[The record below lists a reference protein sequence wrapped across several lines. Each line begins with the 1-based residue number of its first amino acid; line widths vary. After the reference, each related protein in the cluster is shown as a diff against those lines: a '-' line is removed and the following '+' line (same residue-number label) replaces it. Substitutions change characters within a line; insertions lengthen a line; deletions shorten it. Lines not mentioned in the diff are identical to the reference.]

1 MRFDRGLRLLIAGS
15 FLLAAPAVFGENRAE
30 QCTAAVISPAASAA
44 GGAVLWKNRDTAV
57 LSNKVV
63 FVRETPYSY
72 AALINAEGASG
83 RQAWAGLNSA
93 GFAVMNTVAYNLPQ
107 KSGELQD
114 LEGVIMA
121 DALRTCATV
130 EDFERLLRANLGP
143 DLGARANFG
152 VIDGSGRTCLFEV
165 HNHGLE
171 KFEASAAP
179 EKYLVVT
186 NFARSGRA
194 GAGAGYLRFDR
205 AGRLFASLPP
215 GRPIDFQTIL
225 TRFSRDCGHALLRNP
240 DPEEWKNIPAEPG
253 LWIHAR
259 HTINR
264 PDTSAA
270 VVIVGKNP
278 EDPESSATMWVI
290 PGEPLTA
297 VAVPLWV
304 EAGRSP
310 EPLWKGEN
318 APLWEESARIKTLI
332 HLIDEYDKNEYLLV
346 SRLDNADGTG
356 FLPKLLEAEE
366 AILRETE
373 AFLKTRPEPAEK
385 ADFQD
390 RMAARALAAMKAV
403 K

>member
-1 MRFDRGLRLLIAGS
+1 MRIRRVIGLIGI
-15 FLLAAPAVFGENRAE
+15 FLAFGMVGFGQGREE
-30 QCTAAVISPAASAA
+30 QCTAAVISPGGSVT
-44 GGAVLWKNRDTAV
+44 GGAVLWKNRDTDV

-63 FVRETPYSY
+63 FVRETPYSFL
-72 AALINAEGASG
+72 ALVNFDAASG
-83 RQAWAGLNSA
+83 RQAWTGLNSA
-93 GFAVMNTVAYNLPQ
+93 GFAIMNTVAYNLPE
-107 KSGELQD
+107 KSGEVQD
-114 LEGVIMA
+114 LEGIIMA

-130 EDFERLLRANLGP
+130 EDFERYLQANLGP
-143 DLGARANFG
+143 DLGARTHFG
-152 VIDGSGRTCLFEV
+152 VIDGSGKAFLFEV
-165 HNHGLE
+165 HNHGFQKLD
-171 KFEASAAP
+171 AAATP

-186 NFARSGRA
+186 NFARSGET

-205 AGRLFASLPP
+205 ATQLFADLPP
-215 GRPIDFQTIL
+215 GPVDFRTIL
-225 TRFSRDCGHALLRNP
+225 TRFSRDCGHTLLRNP
-240 DPEEWKNIPAEPG
+240 APEEWKKFPAAPE
-253 LWIHAR
+253 LWIHSR

-264 PDTSAA
+264 TDTSAA

-278 EDPESSATMWVI
+278 ADPDSTATMWVI

-310 EPLWKGEN
+310 
-318 APLWEESARIKTLI
+318 APLWEGEKAPLWEVSARIKKLI
-332 HLIDEYDKNEYLLV
+332 HPFTGTDKEEYLLV

-356 FLPKLLEAEE
+356 YLPKLLEAEA

-373 AFLKTRPEPAEK
+373 TFLKTRPTPDGK

-390 RMAARALAAMKAV
+390 RMAARALAAMQAV